1 MQCYN
6 KFDDALIVSL
16 IWNDFERNHCRN
28 THHWFVGLIHTSWV
42 RSSRKKILERI
53 SLDRFVESF
62 FRFFLFFFSSIKIVK
77 SLIQDRRK
85 RSCELY
91 QWMSRNM
98 KERCYFHVP
107 YNILDL
113 SRWCYMC
120 VENDWNDPSYQ
131 SNLCDSPA

>member
-1 MQCYN
+1 M
-6 KFDDALIVSL
+6 IVSL
-16 IWNDFERNHCRN
+16 IWNDERLREESLQKYTSLVCRFDSYIMG
-28 THHWFVGLIHTSWV
+28 TFKSEKDTWKDFPWQIRGKFLSVF
-42 RSSRKKILERI
+42 
-53 SLDRFVESF
+53 SL
-62 FRFFLFFFSSIKIVK
+62 LFSSIKIVK